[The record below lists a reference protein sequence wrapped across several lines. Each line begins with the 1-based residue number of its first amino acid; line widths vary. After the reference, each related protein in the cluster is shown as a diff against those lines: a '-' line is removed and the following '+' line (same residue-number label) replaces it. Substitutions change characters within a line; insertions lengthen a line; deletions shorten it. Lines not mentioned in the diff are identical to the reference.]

1 MAAKWI
7 ELMTGS
13 LEQKKQYK
21 RNVARLEALASPYK
35 ETAAALQR
43 YFLYQG
49 AVTDGDI
56 LVAML
61 GDLAELFE
69 DAAAAGTPVRD
80 IVGENP
86 VEFAEEFTA
95 AYGGQRWIDKERT
108 RLIEAIDQA
117 ERKEEGQ

>member
-1 MAAKWI
+1 MDRNDDRIPGTEKAVQAQRRAAGG
-7 ELMTGS
+7 T
-13 LEQKKQYK
+13 
-21 RNVARLEALASPYK
+21 ASPYK

-49 AVTDGDI
+49 GVTDGDI

>member
-1 MAAKWI
+1 MASKWI
-7 ELMTGS
+7 EMVTGP

-21 RNVARLEALASPYK
+21 NNVARLQSLKPPYAEA
-35 ETAAALQR
+35 AAALQR

-49 AVTDGDI
+49 GVTDGDT
-56 LVAML
+56 LVTML

-69 DAAAAGTPVRD
+69 DAAEAGTALRE

-95 AYGGQRWIDKERT
+95 AYGGQRWIDKERA

-117 ERKEEGQ
+117 ERKEERH